1 MTEVEAQMKPRID
14 TMDQQLKFLMNNI
27 AGTHLFSQG
36 VLAGTPQSDSPLCD
50 QPHTRSSCHSVDT
63 YPVATIKTPKRC
75 SLAICLDGKSIVVA
89 KGMAHPTTDETLVN
103 RQPLFHNCVR
113 VWVDDVIEGREQF
126 NLPMPDQQYVTIV
139 DVIGNFVQWPMHL
152 VTLDEI
158 CNSMLKRNATNVI
171 SYFIHVMEQNKD
183 KQFILAPYHQES
195 HWLLLVI
202 CMRSKSV
209 CFLDPLPSD
218 RDNGEI
224 KASINLAFRSVPTNG
239 RIKNIDWK
247 PCKCPIQPGDYECG
261 YYVMRYMFDIVTK
274 YSSIDDLD
282 KAFESDSPYS
292 INDINEIREQWAKY
306 FFSETLTVT
315 VAENH

>member
-1 MTEVEAQMKPRID
+1 
-14 TMDQQLKFLMNNI
+14 
-27 AGTHLFSQG
+27 
-36 VLAGTPQSDSPLCD
+36 
-50 QPHTRSSCHSVDT
+50 
-63 YPVATIKTPKRC
+63 
-75 SLAICLDGKSIVVA
+75 
-89 KGMAHPTTDETLVN
+89 
-103 RQPLFHNCVR
+103 
-113 VWVDDVIEGREQF
+113 
-126 NLPMPDQQYVTIV
+126 
-139 DVIGNFVQWPMHL
+139 
-152 VTLDEI
+152 
-158 CNSMLKRNATNVI
+158 MLKRNATNVI

-202 CMRSKSV
+202 CMRSKNV

-218 RDNGEI
+218 RDIGEI

-292 INDINEIREQWAKY
+292 INDINEIREQWVKY
-306 FFSETLTVT
+306 FFSECV
-315 VAENH
+315 